1 MQRIMPELYT
11 KRRMQNFIS
20 GIREIHK
27 ALVLH
32 CDVNPRNMM
41 VVENDPE
48 RAVWLDFD
56 RAQTYYADNLS
67 QRQKSFIKMEEL
79 NVSQFAEG
87 LVSHSRGKVYENS
100 ESLDANLLCCDR
112 DAIINK
118 GKYMTPSCTTAP
130 KKSKEQ
136 RTARTGVFWI
146 INRHRCVNGARSFG
160 SWDYHKWPKK
170 WGISIEAGIS
180 EEFSSWLSRLHEP
193 YGAES
198 CIVQRWY
205 WLSNT
210 VIKWVLSHLSY
221 GYGG

>member
-1 MQRIMPELYT
+1 MKEHGLCDKGIIPQFYGSLENIDIQRFQPHFEAFLNDKHAPGAIFLEYIPHMQRIMPELYT

-136 RTARTGVFWI
+136 RTARTGVF
-146 INRHRCVNGARSFG
+146 
-160 SWDYHKWPKK
+160 
-170 WGISIEAGIS
+170 
-180 EEFSSWLSRLHEP
+180 
-193 YGAES
+193 
-198 CIVQRWY
+198 
-205 WLSNT
+205 
-210 VIKWVLSHLSY
+210 
-221 GYGG
+221 